1 LIDLLI
7 DLVCYSQVAKWAAS
21 LDSWQVNG
29 PEVGEAEKAGIE
41 VSALTEFIL
50 GLNVK
55 EMPDSKPQLGE
66 LL

>member
-1 LIDLLI
+1 LL
-7 DLVCYSQVAKWAAS
+7 YSQVAKWAAR

-50 GLNVK
+50 GLDVK
-55 EMPDSKPQLGE
+55 KMPDHKSQLGG